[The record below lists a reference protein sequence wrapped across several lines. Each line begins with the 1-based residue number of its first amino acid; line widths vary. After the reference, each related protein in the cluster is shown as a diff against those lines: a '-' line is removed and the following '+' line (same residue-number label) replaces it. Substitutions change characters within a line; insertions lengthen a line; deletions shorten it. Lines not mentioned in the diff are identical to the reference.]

1 MRPTAT
7 TLLALVGQS
16 YAGLI
21 RMGCSQLNI
30 QRIDPL
36 VTPGAAPSPHLHQL
50 IGGNSLNITMNP
62 GTHDLPSLS
71 TCTSCQAAD
80 DFSNYWTAVLYFKA
94 RNGTFHRVSQLAP
107 LGFEGQTGGMTVYYM
122 TGQLADLNQT
132 NKATAFKPGFRMFV
146 GDINAKTLEE
156 ALPYRQ
162 LTYTCLEE
170 MSTRWP
176 ETKYFPTKPCPA
188 GIMVN
193 VRFPTCWDG
202 VNLDSPNHMDHVSY
216 PESGTFESQGPCP
229 STHPVRLP
237 QLMYEVIF
245 DTKPF
250 NDPTDWPEDGS
261 QPFVWSFSDTTGYGT
276 HGDYVFGWKDD
287 ALQKIIDEPCYVS
300 CQTMKTQTIEQ
311 MNACTLK
318 PQVVEDID
326 GWVKEIPG
334 QNMGTQEH

>member
-1 MRPTAT
+1 MRPLTIA
-7 TLLALVGQS
+7 LLGAVGLS
-16 YAGLI
+16 HAGLV
-21 RMGCSQLNI
+21 RFGCSQLNV

-36 VTPGAAPSPHLHQL
+36 VSPGVAPSAHLHQL
-50 IGGNSLNITMNP
+50 IGGNSLNISMDHAS
-62 GTHDLPSLS
+62 HDLPSLS
-71 TCTSCQAAD
+71 TCTSCQAAE

-107 LGFEGQTGGMTVYYM
+107 LGFEGQTAGMTVYYM

-132 NKATAFKPGFRMFV
+132 NNATAFKP
-146 GDINAKTLEE
+146 
-156 ALPYRQ
+156 
-162 LTYTCLEE
+162 LTYTCLQD

-176 ETKYFPTKPCPA
+176 ETKYLPTKPCPA
-188 GIMVN
+188 GVMSN

-229 STHPVRLP
+229 PTHPVRLP
-237 QLMYEVIF
+237 QLMYEVIW

-250 NDPTDWPEDGS
+250 NDPADWPEDGS
-261 QPFVWSFSDTTGYGT
+261 QPFIWSFSDTTGYGT

-287 ALQKIIDEPCYVS
+287 ALQKTMDEPCFVN
-300 CQTMKTQTIEQ
+300 CKTMKTQSIEQ

-334 QNMGTQEH
+334 QNMGMQGS

>member
-1 MRPTAT
+1 MRPTASA
-7 TLLALVGQS
+7 LLALAGQS

-36 VTPGAAPSPHLHQL
+36 VTPGVAPSPHMHQL
-50 IGGNSLNITMNP
+50 IGGNSLNITMDPSN
-62 GTHDLPSLS
+62 HDLPSLS
-71 TCTSCQAAD
+71 MCTSCQAVD
-80 DFSNYWTAVLYFKA
+80 DFSNYWTA
-94 RNGTFHRVSQLAP
+94 LAP

-146 GDINAKTLEE
+146 GDINARTLEE

-162 LTYTCLEE
+162 LTFTCLEE

-176 ETKYFPTKPCPA
+176 ETKYLPTKPCPA
-188 GIMVN
+188 GIMAN

-237 QLMYEVIF
+237 QLMYEVVF

-250 NDPTDWPEDGS
+250 NDPADWPEDGS
-261 QPFVWSFSDTTGYGT
+261 QPFVWSFSDKTGYGT

-287 ALQKIIDEPCYVS
+287 ALQKIIDERCYVD
-300 CQTMKTQTIEQ
+300 CKTMKTQSIEQ
-311 MNACTLK
+311 MKACTLE

-326 GWVKEIPG
+326 GCKSRSQIVPHRDPVVVP
-334 QNMGTQEH
+334 QLN

>member
-1 MRPTAT
+1 MRPAAIS
-7 TLLALVGQS
+7 LLALVGPSQ
-16 YAGLI
+16 AGLI

-36 VTPGAAPSPHLHQL
+36 VAPGQAPSSHVHQL
-50 IGGNSLNITMNP
+50 IGGSSLNITMEP
-62 GTHDLPSLS
+62 IKHDLPALS

-107 LGFEGQTGGMTVYYM
+107 QGFEGQTGGMTVYYM
-122 TGQLADLNQT
+122 TGQLADTEQKNS

-146 GDINAKTLEE
+146 GDIYARTLEE

-162 LTYTCLEE
+162 LTYTCLQD

-176 ETKYFPTKPCPA
+176 ETKYFPTKPCAA
-188 GIMVN
+188 GIMAN

-202 VNLDSPNHMDHVSY
+202 KNLDSPNHMDHVSY

-229 STHPVRLP
+229 SSHPVRLP

-250 NDPTDWPEDGS
+250 NDPADWPEDGS
-261 QPFVWSFSDTTGYGT
+261 QPFVWSFSDATGYGT
-276 HGDYVFGWKDD
+276 HGDYVFGWKGN
-287 ALQKIIDEPCYVS
+287 ALQKIIDEPCYVN
-300 CQTMKTQTIEQ
+300 CKTMKTQSIEQ

-334 QNMGTQEH
+334 QNMGV